1 MFVSVPAISDC
12 LDYSNLSGL
21 DLNKLSPLFIQFLAW
36 QRLMQ
41 INQQIRL
48 MSTNSVDKA
57 NVLKL
62 IQEASN
68 GTVQSH
74 QQNPISTLHH
84 YLIPA
89 RNV

>member
-1 MFVSVPAISDC
+1 MSVPAISDC

-41 INQQIRL
+41 INEQIRL

-84 YLIPA
+84 HPISTCS
-89 RNV
+89 V